1 MTAGFRR
8 YRARPVQV
16 FARQVFERSVV
27 VTAAGILIATTGDWV
42 VLDGNGNTVV
52 LSNDVFQQTYEVDS
66 SYPPPPMTSV
76 RRRTL

>member
-27 VTAAGILIATTGDWV
+27 VTAVGILIARTGDWV
-42 VLDGNGNTVV
+42 VLDGNGNTLVM
-52 LSNDVFQQTYEVDS
+52 SNEVFQQTYEVDGS
-66 SYPPPPMTSV
+66 FPPAPATSV